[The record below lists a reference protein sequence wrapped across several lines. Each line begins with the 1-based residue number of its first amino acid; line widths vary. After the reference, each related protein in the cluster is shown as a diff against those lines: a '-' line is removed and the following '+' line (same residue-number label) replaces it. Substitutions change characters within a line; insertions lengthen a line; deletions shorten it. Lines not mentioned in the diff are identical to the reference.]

1 MYCHKG
7 FYVPCY
13 LVLPEE
19 IRFYMVHYKTFFTK
33 CNKNVKSVIMQ
44 LSRYLK
50 ISLLW
55 LCKMSHCCT
64 LEGAQLNFA
73 LFKISFWPIILFP
86 SPTLRYIPRHFV
98 QISKHFLLFFN
109 TNEVGIEFNAMKL
122 FTMATNMSILYDTWI
137 V

>member
-1 MYCHKG
+1 MIFKYGKRFRFAPSFNKG
-7 FYVPCY
+7 PNSIF
-13 LVLPEE
+13 E
-19 IRFYMVHYKTFFTK
+19 
-33 CNKNVKSVIMQ
+33 
-44 LSRYLK
+44 
-50 ISLLW
+50 ISLLY
-55 LCKMSHCCT
+55 LCKLSHCCT
-64 LEGAQLNFA
+64 LKGARLNFA
-73 LFKISFWPIILFP
+73 LFKISFGPIILFS